1 MTPSYMFILFSA
13 IALSICLQTG
23 NVADPVKAL
32 HNLRRWWTSMFELLE
47 TRLGKGVSSIVDL
60 RVERDT
66 WTTAMTDSRSS
77 LDRTVATSWPQAPTI
92 PTCVPNSPYPLD
104 APLVLQ
110 PPIAQNQTWCRS
122 EIFCPGSPIL
132 QAINL
137 AGLYNDS
144 KTFVD
149 KPTVTSTN
157 ETLEYFHSIF
167 EGGVSGGDPANPML
181 TTTYQ
186 RLIDFVNTNF
196 KSEGLE
202 LEEISPCVIDPSLD
216 NSTPSFLSPT
226 RIHDPLMLGWAHI
239 VHGYWSQL
247 GLLQSEYYSIVN
259 SMLQNFMDMI
269 EKIGFIPNGGRTY
282 YLNRSQP
289 PMFMRMVHAYVS
301 ATNDTAILDRALPLA
316 EVELAWWYTNRT
328 INVTSPY
335 TNRTWEVAHFAAE
348 STAPRPEGFIQDFH
362 AANGPDIL
370 VPFSEQKKADL
381 YAEIAS
387 ATESGWDFASRWLRQ
402 PMLGSIDDTMPAFR
416 TLNVRSTMPVDLNSV
431 LYKYRMLLADLYEL
445 RDSSKDQCLSRDLP
459 HAQQPNDRQRAVHHR
474 AVASVIR
481 DAILDLFWDAD
492 RVAFYDF
499 NLTSNARGT
508 VFTPATFWP
517 YWDGIIP
524 YDVLSSEKVAKQAFS
539 GVRLVMARYNGTL
552 PSSFFVNGQQ
562 WDAPNAWP
570 PHQFVTFEAL
580 RSLPSNI
587 TTTLLTPLSDTV
599 TTYSL
604 VPPNQLGFS
613 ESELPRQPYADGG
626 YASGDINEIDYYI
639 GENEARV
646 LSGTTVINGGTAA
659 IGETWA
665 SALSRELANRFI
677 SSVLNWLPPEDLEA
691 TNSAGNDGNMFEK
704 TNVFHIDVA
713 GSGGEYTVQV
723 GFGWTNGVAL
733 PCLKD
738 SVLNRLF
745 GERGIIFDGAIAST
759 NTAIFIWPDWPDG
772 SFINPPLPDV
782 HASNRTSM

>member
-66 WTTAMTDSRSS
+66 WTTAMTASRSS
-77 LDRTVATSWPQAPTI
+77 LGGALATSWPQAPTI

-167 EGGVSGGDPANPML
+167 ERGVSGGNPANPML

-202 LEEISPCVIDPSLD
+202 LEEISPCVIDPSLN

-247 GLLQSEYYSIVN
+247 VRCSKQGEICDGVNCEGTHIPMNHTFVVPGGRFREQYYWDSYWIIEGLLQSEYYSIVN

-335 TNRTWEVAHFAAE
+335 TNRSWEVAHFAAE

-416 TLNVRSTMPVDLNSV
+416 TLNVRSTIPVDLNSV

-445 RDSSKDQCLSRDLP
+445 RDSKEDQCLSRDLP
-459 HAQQPNDRQRAVHHR
+459 HAQQPNDRQRGVHHR

-517 YWDGIIP
+517 FWDGIIP

-562 WDAPNAWP
+562 WDAPKL
-570 PHQFVTFEAL
+570 VGS
-580 RSLPSNI
+580 RSNFW
-587 TTTLLTPLSDTV
+587 
-599 TTYSL
+599 
-604 VPPNQLGFS
+604 PNQVNGILCAVPGHLIS
-613 ESELPRQPYADGG
+613 
-626 YASGDINEIDYYI
+626 
-639 GENEARV
+639 
-646 LSGTTVINGGTAA
+646 LSP
-659 IGETWA
+659 
-665 SALSRELANRFI
+665 SKHY
-677 SSVLNWLPPEDLEA
+677 DLCHQ
-691 TNSAGNDGNMFEK
+691 T
-704 TNVFHIDVA
+704 
-713 GSGGEYTVQV
+713 
-723 GFGWTNGVAL
+723 
-733 PCLKD
+733 
-738 SVLNRLF
+738 
-745 GERGIIFDGAIAST
+745 
-759 NTAIFIWPDWPDG
+759 
-772 SFINPPLPDV
+772 
-782 HASNRTSM
+782 